1 MRISLTKARRLAIHA
16 QGLDGRWKLPKG
28 KEGAA
33 QAVERLGYVQID
45 TIAVVQ
51 RAHHHTLWAR
61 CPDYTP
67 AMLGEL
73 QAADRRVFEYWA
85 NAASYVPTADYRY
98 YVPRM
103 RAAATRH
110 SAWYLSDE
118 GRKLRDHVRDRIRAE
133 GPLGSADFKAPE
145 GRKRGSWWDW
155 KPAKQALEWLFDM
168 GELMVTERRHFH
180 RIYDL
185 TERVLPPCVDATPP
199 PPDEV
204 ARFIVRRVLGTWGV
218 VPGGG
223 IRWGGHRHAG
233 LAEARAELVAA
244 GEVTPVRVRGIDE
257 DWFALTEALETAPRR
272 ATATPRLHVL
282 SPFDSMV
289 MRRRHLAALFGFHCK
304 LECYTPAPKRRWGY
318 FCLPILWGEQFV
330 GRLDPKAE
338 RKARRLIVRS
348 LHFEPGF
355 QHLDA
360 VLPALAAKLR
370 DFAAFNG
377 CDQVVVERTEPA
389 KVRTPLERELRSA
402 AGPV

>member
-1 MRISLTKARRLAIHA
+1 MRISLPKARRLAIHA
-16 QGLDGRWKLPKG
+16 QGLGGRWKLPKG

-33 QAVERLGYVQID
+33 QAVERLGYVQVD

-73 QAADRRVFEYWA
+73 QAKDRRVFEYWA
-85 NAASYVPTADYRY
+85 NAASYVPMADYRY

-168 GELMVTERRHFH
+168 GELMVTQRRHFH

-185 TERVLPPCVDATPP
+185 TERVLPSC
-199 PPDEV
+199 
-204 ARFIVRRVLGTWGV
+204 
-218 VPGGG
+218 
-223 IRWGGHRHAG
+223 
-233 LAEARAELVAA
+233 
-244 GEVTPVRVRGIDE
+244 ID
-257 DWFALTEALETAPRR
+257 TAPPSPAGCWGPGASCR
-272 ATATPRLHVL
+272 AAKSAGAGAAAASMPR
-282 SPFDSMV
+282 SKSCST
-289 MRRRHLAALFGFHCK
+289 R
-304 LECYTPAPKRRWGY
+304 
-318 FCLPILWGEQFV
+318 
-330 GRLDPKAE
+330 
-338 RKARRLIVRS
+338 ARR
-348 LHFEPGF
+348 
-355 QHLDA
+355 
-360 VLPALAAKLR
+360 PASA
-370 DFAAFNG
+370 
-377 CDQVVVERTEPA
+377 
-389 KVRTPLERELRSA
+389 SA
-402 AGPV
+402 ASTGTTTP